1 MPLNK
6 KCLKMHLRA
15 YMNKSKIERSKN
27 MDFETL
33 LKKISF
39 IEDEI
44 KTIKDELIK
53 LIKRERGNK
62 NNENKKQS

>member
-1 MPLNK
+1 
-6 KCLKMHLRA
+6 
-15 YMNKSKIERSKN
+15 MNKSKIERSKN

-39 IEDEI
+39 IEDE
-44 KTIKDELIK
+44 LIK

-62 NNENKKQS
+62 DNENKKQD